1 MKLQNDISKH
11 EVNEQIA
18 VSHEGFTVYSRGG
31 PSPYPVGSLA
41 KNGTMFHMDKNR
53 VDLVVA
59 LERPTEFEI
68 EQYRFGQPSFGLC
81 VHGPVIFFLSRY
93 GSLPWGDAPY
103 SANLN
108 PPHLRGMPEDYAP
121 GKRLLLQLMV
131 IDSST
136 NRIAALRLTTLSP
149 ALCEMLAKLIKH
161 QMASPVSLADYDKA
175 ITDAYA
181 KHPTTDSMKK
191 SAIITC
197 SDRAVA
203 KQREQESGVA
213 QSEPAVSATRDG
225 ESSLSLPALFEH
237 ITLTTGHNRECFS
250 SEVSKDAL
258 GVCHDLIMK
267 SSLYQSL
274 VPIPGF
280 PQYSTRMQISATNL
294 TAEVFKS
301 VRGVQVRVLTMG
313 VALAPESGEKL
324 WKDLHN
330 GASDFL
336 PMVTRA
342 ELPPSRPWIAARLR
356 EGQIVAFDSMCWLG
370 DFERCLAWAFA
381 HYVCAEK
388 SN

>member
-1 MKLQNDISKH
+1 MKLQNDFSKH

-18 VSHEGFTVYSRGG
+18 ESHEGFTVYSRGG
-31 PSPYPVGSLA
+31 PSPYPVGALP
-41 KNGTMFHMDKNR
+41 KNGTMFHLDKNR
-53 VDLVVA
+53 IDLVISM
-59 LERPTEFEI
+59 ENPTETEI
-68 EQYRFGQPSFGLC
+68 QQFRFGQAAFGLYTA
-81 VHGPVIFFLSRY
+81 GPVIFFLSRY
-93 GSLPWGDAPY
+93 GSMPWADAPY

-108 PPHLRGMPEDYAP
+108 PLHLRGLPEGYAP
-121 GKRLLLQLMV
+121 GKRLVLHLML
-131 IDSST
+131 IDSNT

-149 ALCEMLAKLIKH
+149 ALCELLAKLIKH

-181 KHPTTDSMKK
+181 KHSTTDSMKK

-213 QSEPAVSATRDG
+213 QSEPAVFATRDG
-225 ESSLSLPALFEH
+225 ESSLSLPTLFEH

-258 GVCHDLIMK
+258 GVCYDLIMK

-274 VPIPGF
+274 IPIPGF

-301 VRGVQVRVLTMG
+301 VSGMQVRVLTMG

-330 GASDFL
+330 RASDFL
-336 PMVTRA
+336 PMATSA
-342 ELPPSRPWIAARLR
+342 ELPPNRPWIAARLE
-356 EGQIVAFDSMCWLG
+356 EGQVVAFDSMFWLG

-388 SN
+388 NN